1 VANPQLTPNI
11 PDMNMNSLIEGLLGY
26 VCLVIALT
34 FHEFAHAWAA
44 WKCGDDTSR
53 LQGRVS
59 LNPIVHMDLLGTVIL
74 PLMMIFLSSSGSGL
88 AKYLIGWG
96 KPVPVNPY
104 NLNNRRRDD
113 TLIAL
118 AGPAINLALAVVTM
132 GIAKVF
138 SILKLDSMVEVMFLM
153 TVLNLV
159 LCFFNLLPVPPLDG
173 SHVIKNAIGMSE
185 ELYMRL
191 SQFGFFALILIIQ
204 IPAVRGLLSAC
215 RDVTLTV
222 LVKLY
227 GF

>member
-1 VANPQLTPNI
+1 
-11 PDMNMNSLIEGLLGY
+11 MNSSVLIDGLLSY
-26 VCLVIALT
+26 VCLVIMLT

-44 WKCGDDTSR
+44 WKCGDDTAK

-59 LNPIVHMDLLGTVIL
+59 LNPVVHMDLLGTVIL
-74 PLMMIFLSSSGSGL
+74 PLMMIFLTSTGSGM

-104 NLNNRRRDD
+104 NLRHRRLDD
-113 TLIAL
+113 TLVAL

-132 GIAKVF
+132 GIAKLF
-138 SILKLDSMVEVMFLM
+138 HLAKMESMVEVMFMM
-153 TVLNLV
+153 TVLSLV

-173 SHVIKNAIGMSE
+173 SHVLKNLFGMSE
-185 ELYMRL
+185 ELYLRL
-191 SQFGFFALILIIQ
+191 SQYGFFALILIIQ

-215 RDVTLTV
+215 RNVTLDF
-222 LVKLY
+222 LARLY